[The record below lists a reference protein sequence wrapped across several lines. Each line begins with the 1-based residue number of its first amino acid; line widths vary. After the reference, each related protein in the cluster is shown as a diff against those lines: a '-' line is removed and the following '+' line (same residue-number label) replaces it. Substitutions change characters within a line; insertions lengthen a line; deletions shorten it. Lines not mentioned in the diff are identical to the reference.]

1 MYNLL
6 PSVIYLFLNYRKEQD
21 LLYAYRPYQE
31 ETVQHSLSLFKQSL
45 NTLIKKVFLL
55 LNGSQL
61 VFSLLLYSMLFFT
74 NTSVKNDYWFIM
86 PDLWP
91 SLSNHDIMLNWT
103 LLCVVSLYMWSR
115 HSTVF
120 DSSIFYIDVQSTTKD
135 LWGYTSRETCS
146 FLLSTVTVDLL
157 SSLYNQFSS

>member
-31 ETVQHSLSLFKQSL
+31 GTVQHSLSLFKQSL

-61 VFSLLLYSMLFFT
+61 VFPLLLYFT

-86 PDLWP
+86 SNLWP
-91 SLSNHDIMLNWT
+91 SLSNDNIMLNWT
-103 LLCVVSLYMWSR
+103 LLCAVSLYRWSR

-120 DSSIFYIDVQSTTKD
+120 GSSIFYIDVQSTTKN
-135 LWGYTSRETCS
+135 LWGYTSRKICS

-157 SSLYNQFSS
+157 SSL